1 MRILLV
7 EDEPQIADFVSR
19 GLDENGYSVDVARD
33 GEEALE
39 WPSVANFDIIVLD
52 VMLPAVDGI
61 EVCRTL
67 RARGFV
73 HPYLC
78 LQPEIPLRTA
88 FAVWVGAPVAIPFNR
103 LASPNYLPGF

>member
-67 RARGFV
+67 SAQG
-73 HPYLC
+73 
-78 LQPEIPLRTA
+78 LRTTILMLHA
-88 FAVWVGAPVAIPFNR
+88 RDAVVGLLRGLVSGADE
-103 LASPNYLPGF
+103 YHY

>member
-52 VMLPAVDGI
+52 VMLPAVDCI
-61 EVCRTL
+61 EGCRTFRPQGL
-67 RARGFV
+67 RTPILMLTTRDSVGDPVRGLDNRAADYRV
-73 HPYLC
+73 KPLC
-78 LQPEIPLRTA
+78 LP
-88 FAVWVGAPVAIPFNR
+88 W
-103 LASPNYLPGF
+103 

>member
-52 VMLPAVDGI
+52 VMLPAGGGLQGCPPLPAPGLCTPILMLPARDALVD
-61 EVCRTL
+61 RP
-67 RARGFV
+67 RGLGSGGSGV
-73 HPYLC
+73 L
-78 LQPEIPLRTA
+78 
-88 FAVWVGAPVAIPFNR
+88 
-103 LASPNYLPGF
+103 